1 VVFAGG
7 EGSLLLMQADS
18 RVAETSKLAS
28 TFIIAS
34 VRRLNRQSVVNESF
48 IH

>member
-7 EGSLLLMQADS
+7 EGSLLLIQPDNIDA
-18 RVAETSKLAS
+18 ATSKLAS

-34 VRRLNRQSVVNESF
+34 
-48 IH
+48 